1 MQFFFVFLSNINVK
15 FVLKINTMKKLIMSS
30 LLVLVLGTIGFTQ
43 GIKYT
48 KNDTIRY
55 IVKNDVLR
63 FFGGTF
69 WTGAEFPINNRKSIL
84 VNGIVTYGSTSS
96 NKENIGYGAELQYRS
111 YLGKGSFQTN
121 YPIYLASQF
130 MFRRINS
137 YEEIPYGGDIDP
149 ISGIAADKKTQS
161 SFNVYY
167 FGLLLGCQ
175 VFVNQIF
182 TVDLNFG
189 GGLRLSQ
196 VDGEKSFTRY
206 KGITDLDYS
215 GVIPRFG
222 LTIGIIQH

>member
-1 MQFFFVFLSNINVK
+1 
-15 FVLKINTMKKLIMSS
+15 MKKLIMSS
-30 LLVLVLGTIGFTQ
+30 LLVLVLGTSGFAQ
-43 GIKYT
+43 GIKFT
-48 KNDTIRY
+48 KNDTIKY

-84 VNGIVTYGSTSS
+84 VNGIATYGSTSS
-96 NKENIGYGAELQYRS
+96 NKENIGYGGELQYRS
-111 YLGKGSFQTN
+111 YLGKGNFQTN

-137 YEEIPYGGDIDP
+137 YEKIPFGAIDP
-149 ISGIAADKKTQS
+149 ISGAAVDAETKS

-167 FGLLLGCQ
+167 FGVLLGCQ

>member
-1 MQFFFVFLSNINVK
+1 
-15 FVLKINTMKKLIMSS
+15 MKKLIMSS
-30 LLVLVLGTIGFTQ
+30 LLVLVLGTIGFAQ

-84 VNGIVTYGSTSS
+84 VNGIATYGSTSS

-137 YEEIPYGGDIDP
+137 FEKIPFGGDIDEDSGTAKDKI
-149 ISGIAADKKTQS
+149 ISS

-167 FGLLLGCQ
+167 FGLLIGCQ

-196 VDGEKSFTRY
+196 VDGQKSFTRY
-206 KGITDLDYS
+206 QGITDLDYS

-222 LTIGIIQH
+222 MTIGIIQH

>member
-1 MQFFFVFLSNINVK
+1 
-15 FVLKINTMKKLIMSS
+15 MKKLIMSS

-84 VNGIVTYGSTSS
+84 VNGIATYGSSSS
-96 NKENIGYGAELQYRS
+96 NKENIGYGAEIQYRS

-137 YEEIPYGGDIDP
+137 FEQQFSSVLDP
-149 ISGIAADKKTQS
+149 ISNNYIESESETKS

-167 FGLLLGCQ
+167 FGVLLGCQ

-196 VDGEKSFTRY
+196 VDGQKSFTRY
-206 KGITDLDYS
+206 QGITDLDYS

-222 LTIGIIQH
+222 MTIGIIQH

>member
-1 MQFFFVFLSNINVK
+1 
-15 FVLKINTMKKLIMSS
+15 MKNLVMSS
-30 LLVLVLGTIGFTQ
+30 LLVLVLGGIGFAQ

-48 KNDTIRY
+48 KNDTIKY

-69 WTGAEFPINNRKSIL
+69 WTGVEFPLNNRKSIL
-84 VNGIVTYGSTSS
+84 VNGIATYGSMSS
-96 NKENIGYGAELQYRS
+96 NKENIGYGGELQYRS

-121 YPIYLASQF
+121 FPIYLASQF
-130 MFRRINS
+130 MFRHINS
-137 YEEIPYGGDIDP
+137 YEKIPYGAVDP
-149 ISGIAADKKTQS
+149 ISGAAVDTENKS

-167 FGLLLGCQ
+167 FGVLLGCQ

-196 VDGEKSFTRY
+196 VEGEKSFTRY

-215 GVIPRFG
+215 GVIPRVG
-222 LTIGIIQH
+222 MTIGIIQH

>member
-1 MQFFFVFLSNINVK
+1 
-15 FVLKINTMKKLIMSS
+15 
-30 LLVLVLGTIGFTQ
+30 
-43 GIKYT
+43 
-48 KNDTIRY
+48 
-55 IVKNDVLR
+55 
-63 FFGGTF
+63 
-69 WTGAEFPINNRKSIL
+69 
-84 VNGIVTYGSTSS
+84 
-96 NKENIGYGAELQYRS
+96 
-111 YLGKGSFQTN
+111 
-121 YPIYLASQF
+121 

-137 YEEIPYGGDIDP
+137 YEKIPYGGDIDL
-149 ISGIAADKKTQS
+149 ISGIAADKITQS

-196 VDGEKSFTRY
+196 VDGDKSFTRY

-222 LTIGIIQH
+222 MTIGIIQH

>member
-1 MQFFFVFLSNINVK
+1 
-15 FVLKINTMKKLIMSS
+15 MKKLIMSS
-30 LLVLVLGTIGFTQ
+30 LLVLVLGTTGFTQ

-48 KNDTIRY
+48 KNDTIKY
-55 IVKNDVLR
+55 IVKNDILR

-69 WTGAEFPINNRKSIL
+69 WTGVEIPIKNRKSIL
-84 VNGIVTYGSTSS
+84 INGIATYGSTSS
-96 NKENIGYGAELQYRS
+96 NKENIGYGGELQFRS

-137 YEEIPYGGDIDP
+137 YEQKFTNVLDTKTNDY
-149 ISGIAADKKTQS
+149 ISSESEAKS

-167 FGLLLGCQ
+167 FGVLLGCQ

-196 VDGEKSFTRY
+196 VDGQKSFTRY
-206 KGITDLDYS
+206 QRITDLDYS

-222 LTIGIIQH
+222 MTIGIIQH

>member
-1 MQFFFVFLSNINVK
+1 
-15 FVLKINTMKKLIMSS
+15 MKKLIMSS
-30 LLVLVLGTIGFTQ
+30 LLVLVLGTVGFAQ
-43 GIKYT
+43 GIKFT
-48 KNDTIRY
+48 KNDTIKY

-84 VNGIVTYGSTSS
+84 VNGIATYGSTSS
-96 NKENIGYGAELQYRS
+96 NKENIGYGGELQYRS
-111 YLGKGSFQTN
+111 YLGKGSSLTN

-137 YEEIPYGGDIDP
+137 YEKIPFGAIDP
-149 ISGIAADKKTQS
+149 ISGAAVDAETKS

-167 FGLLLGCQ
+167 FGVLLGCQ

>member
-1 MQFFFVFLSNINVK
+1 
-15 FVLKINTMKKLIMSS
+15 MKKLVIVS
-30 LLVLVLGTIGFTQ
+30 LFGLFFTSLSLSQ

-48 KNDTIRY
+48 KNDTLKY
-55 IVKNDVLR
+55 IVKNDLLR
-63 FFGGTF
+63 FFGGTL
-69 WTGAEFPINNRKSIL
+69 WTGAEFPLNNRKSVVI
-84 VNGIVTYGSTSS
+84 NGIATYGSSLGSS
-96 NKENIGYGAELQYRS
+96 KENIGYGFEFQYRS

-121 YPIYLASQF
+121 FPIYLASQF

-137 YEEIPYGGDIDP
+137 YQMVSNYIFNSTTLQDVLTTTE
-149 ISGIAADKKTQS
+149 TNS

-167 FGLLLGCQ
+167 FGVLLGCQ

-182 TVDLNFG
+182 TLDLNFG

-196 VDGEKSFTRY
+196 ADGAKSFTRY

-222 LTIGIIQH
+222 MTIGIIQH

>member
-1 MQFFFVFLSNINVK
+1 
-15 FVLKINTMKKLIMSS
+15 MKKIVLSTLLIAF
-30 LLVLVLGTIGFTQ
+30 LGTLSYAQ

-48 KNDTIRY
+48 KNDTIKY
-55 IVKNDVLR
+55 VVKNDILR

-69 WTGAEFPINNRKSIL
+69 WTGAEFPLNNRKSIL
-84 VNGIVTYGSTSS
+84 VNGIATYGSSMGSS
-96 NKENIGYGAELQYRS
+96 KENIGYGAELQYRS

-121 YPIYLASQF
+121 FPIYLASQF
-130 MFRRINS
+130 MFRRIDS
-137 YEEIPYGGDIDP
+137 YEQNINYAFDNVLMKDVSTTTET
-149 ISGIAADKKTQS
+149 KS

-167 FGLLLGCQ
+167 FGVLLGCQ

-182 TVDLNFG
+182 TVDVNFG

-206 KGITDLDYS
+206 KGISDLDYS

>member
-1 MQFFFVFLSNINVK
+1 MYKMIN
-15 FVLKINTMKKLIMSS
+15 MKKIVFSALMIAF
-30 LLVLVLGTIGFTQ
+30 LGTVSFAQ

-48 KNDTIRY
+48 KNDTIKY
-55 IVKNDVLR
+55 IVKNDILR

-69 WTGAEFPINNRKSIL
+69 WTGAEFPLNNRKSIL
-84 VNGIVTYGSTSS
+84 VNGIATYGSSMGSS
-96 NKENIGYGAELQYRS
+96 KENIGYGAELQYRS
-111 YLGKGSFQTN
+111 YLGKGNFQTN
-121 YPIYLASQF
+121 FPIYLASQF
-130 MFRRINS
+130 MFRRIDS
-137 YEEIPYGGDIDP
+137 YQQNTNYAFDNVLMKDVMT
-149 ISGIAADKKTQS
+149 ISETKS

-167 FGLLLGCQ
+167 FGVLLGCQ

-206 KGITDLDYS
+206 KGISDLDYS

>member
-1 MQFFFVFLSNINVK
+1 
-15 FVLKINTMKKLIMSS
+15 MKKLIMSS
-30 LLVLVLGTIGFTQ
+30 LLVLVLGTFGFTQ

-84 VNGIVTYGSTSS
+84 VNGIATYGSTSS

-111 YLGKGSFQTN
+111 YLGKGRSLTN

-137 YEEIPYGGDIDP
+137 FEQQYTSVLDS
-149 ISGIAADKKTQS
+149 ISNNYISSESETKS

-167 FGLLLGCQ
+167 FGVLLGCQ

-182 TVDLNFG
+182 TVDVNFG

-206 KGITDLDYS
+206 KSVLDLDYS

-222 LTIGIIQH
+222 ITIGIIQH

>member
-1 MQFFFVFLSNINVK
+1 
-15 FVLKINTMKKLIMSS
+15 MKKLVIVS
-30 LLVLVLGTIGFTQ
+30 LFGLFFTSLSLSQ

-48 KNDTIRY
+48 KNDTLKY
-55 IVKNDVLR
+55 IVKNDLLR
-63 FFGGTF
+63 FFGGTL
-69 WTGAEFPINNRKSIL
+69 WTGAEFPLNNRKSVVI
-84 VNGIVTYGSTSS
+84 NGIATYGSSLGSS
-96 NKENIGYGAELQYRS
+96 KENIGYGFEFQYRS

-121 YPIYLASQF
+121 FPIYLASQF

-137 YEEIPYGGDIDP
+137 
-149 ISGIAADKKTQS
+149 

-167 FGLLLGCQ
+167 FGVLLGCQ

-182 TVDLNFG
+182 TLDLNFG

-196 VDGEKSFTRY
+196 ADGAKSFTRY

-222 LTIGIIQH
+222 MTIGIIQH

>member
-1 MQFFFVFLSNINVK
+1 
-15 FVLKINTMKKLIMSS
+15 MKKLIMSS
-30 LLVLVLGTIGFTQ
+30 LLVLVLGTTGFAQ

-48 KNDTIRY
+48 KNDTIKY
-55 IVKNDVLR
+55 IVKNDILR

-69 WTGAEFPINNRKSIL
+69 WTGVEIPIKNRKSIL
-84 VNGIVTYGSTSS
+84 INGIATYGSTSS

-137 YEEIPYGGDIDP
+137 YEQQSTSVLDP
-149 ISGIAADKKTQS
+149 ISNNYISSESETKS

-167 FGLLLGCQ
+167 FGVLLGCQ

-206 KGITDLDYS
+206 KSISDLDYS

-222 LTIGIIQH
+222 MTIGIIQH

>member
-1 MQFFFVFLSNINVK
+1 
-15 FVLKINTMKKLIMSS
+15 MKKIVLSTLLIAF
-30 LLVLVLGTIGFTQ
+30 LGTLSYAQ

-48 KNDTIRY
+48 KNDTIKY
-55 IVKNDVLR
+55 VVKNDILR

-69 WTGAEFPINNRKSIL
+69 WTGAEFPLNNRKSIL
-84 VNGIVTYGSTSS
+84 VNGIATYGSSMGSS
-96 NKENIGYGAELQYRS
+96 KENIGYGAELQYRS

-121 YPIYLASQF
+121 FPIYLASQF
-130 MFRRINS
+130 MFRRIDS
-137 YEEIPYGGDIDP
+137 YEQNINYAFDNVLMKDVSTTTET
-149 ISGIAADKKTQS
+149 KS
-161 SFNVYY
+161 SFNIYY
-167 FGLLLGCQ
+167 FGVLLGCQ

-182 TVDLNFG
+182 TVDVNFG

-206 KGITDLDYS
+206 KGISDLDYS

>member
-1 MQFFFVFLSNINVK
+1 
-15 FVLKINTMKKLIMSS
+15 MKKLIMSS
-30 LLVLVLGTIGFTQ
+30 LLVLVLGTIGFAQ
-43 GIKYT
+43 GIKIT
-48 KNDTIRY
+48 KNDTIKY

-84 VNGIVTYGSTSS
+84 LNGIATYGSTSS
-96 NKENIGYGAELQYRS
+96 NKENIGYGGELQYRS
-111 YLGKGSFQTN
+111 YLGKGSSLTN

-137 YEEIPYGGDIDP
+137 YEKIPLGAIDP
-149 ISGIAADKKTQS
+149 ISGASVDTETKS

-167 FGLLLGCQ
+167 FGVLLGCQ